1 MADKQKL
8 VTVACYSNS
17 FDASLAKLTLD
28 KAGIDC
34 VILGEPLAIN
44 ITYGIPSVAVELQV
58 RQEDEHRAKMILQ
71 EDIEQQKGC
80 Q

>member
-8 VTVACYSNS
+8 VTVGSFSNS

-28 KAGIDC
+28 NAGIDC
-34 VILGEPLAIN
+34 VILGEPLAAN

-58 RQEDEHRAKMILQ
+58 RQEDELRAKQLLQ
-71 EDIEQQKGC
+71 EDRGFSDL
-80 Q
+80 